1 MVTEKKVSRFLEAM
15 EGMRKF
21 AVSMENFASKEG
33 LSKLELMALYFIH
46 QEKELIM
53 SKLAKGLGISLSM
66 ATVII
71 DQLFKK
77 KLLIRERSKEDRRIV
92 KVKLTEKG
100 GKTAN
105 VCRKRKKEMIERI
118 LNILTEKEQEN
129 FILILEKIAR
139 EGIEIEKGNKG
150 VQI

>member
-1 MVTEKKVSRFLEAM
+1 MAVEKKINRFLEAM
-15 EGMRKF
+15 EGIRKF
-21 AVSMENFASKEG
+21 FVSIENFAGSAD
-33 LSKLELMALYFIH
+33 LNKLELLTLYFLSR
-46 QEKELIM
+46 EKELIM

-77 KLLIRERSKEDRRIV
+77 KLLLRERSAEDRRIV

-100 GKTAN
+100 EKTAGA
-105 VCRKRKKEMIERI
+105 CRKKKKEVLERI
-118 LNILTEKEQEN
+118 LNVLTEDEQEN

-139 EGIEIEKGNKG
+139 EGIEIEKDKKG